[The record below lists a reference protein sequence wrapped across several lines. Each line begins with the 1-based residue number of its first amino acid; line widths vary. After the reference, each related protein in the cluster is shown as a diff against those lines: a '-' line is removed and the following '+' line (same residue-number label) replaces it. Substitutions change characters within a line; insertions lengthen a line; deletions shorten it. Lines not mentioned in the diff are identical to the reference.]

1 MEDSSWLTFNLFGV
15 CIITQK
21 EKKSYLKAWRN
32 NSISKDWCTSIK
44 MQVQI
49 FSPYLKSHKWA
60 VYIYIW
66 APWRL
71 GSPELGDEFVWLS
84 YQAPGLVRKIYLKKK
99 KIWHWYLASY
109 IYILLYLHTH
119 LNKFTQN
126 TWMQRYKHRNTQ
138 GKYTYIVKLDSLFL
152 CRVMHS
158 GIIMRYYLALVVL
171 CWHPSQPTIIKN
183 KETIMQNFVSNL

>member
-32 NSISKDWCTSIK
+32 DSISKDWCTSIK

-71 GSPELGDEFVWLS
+71 GSPELGDESVWLS

-99 KIWHWYLASY
+99 NLALISGL
-109 IYILLYLHTH
+109 IYIHPLVPAHTSKQIH
-119 LNKFTQN
+119 TKHMNAEIQTQ
-126 TWMQRYKHRNTQ
+126 
-138 GKYTYIVKLDSLFL
+138 KYTRKI
-152 CRVMHS
+152 
-158 GIIMRYYLALVVL
+158 YLYSEVRFSFPV
-171 CWHPSQPTIIKN
+171 
-183 KETIMQNFVSNL
+183 

>member
-1 MEDSSWLTFNLFGV
+1 MHKHLDASSDLQSLPKKPQVGSVHLYLSTVKARIPGAWWWVCLAELPSSRSSKKNLS
-15 CIITQK
+15 Q
-21 EKKSYLKAWRN
+21 
-32 NSISKDWCTSIK
+32 
-44 MQVQI
+44 
-49 FSPYLKSHKWA
+49 
-60 VYIYIW
+60 
-66 APWRL
+66 
-71 GSPELGDEFVWLS
+71 
-84 YQAPGLVRKIYLKKK
+84 KK

-126 TWMQRYKHRNTQ
+126 TWMQRYKHKNTQ

>member
-32 NSISKDWCTSIK
+32 DSISKDRCTSIK
-44 MQVQI
+44 TQDQI
-49 FSPYLKSHKWA
+49 FSPYLKSYKWA
-60 VYIYIW
+60 VYICFW

-71 GSPELGDEFVWLS
+71 GAWRWVCLAELPSSRSSEKNLS
-84 YQAPGLVRKIYLKKK
+84 QKKNLALTSGLI
-99 KIWHWYLASY
+99 Y
-109 IYILLYLHTH
+109 IYILMHLHTH
-119 LNKFTQN
+119 LNIFTQN
-126 TWMQRYKHRNTQ
+126 TWMQRYRHRNTQ

-171 CWHPSQPTIIKN
+171 CCHPSQPTIIKN
-183 KETIMQNFVSNL
+183 KETKIQNFVSNL